1 MEKWI
6 FKLQTNGDM
15 TTEWNGR
22 FLTIWTANKNKQK
35 TALKSKSIYMYYN
48 ILFFKLEDNYNIVMV
63 SAIRQHE
70 LVTGIHVSALLE
82 LPDNILTLTLNFSR
96 MIILWLQMRT
106 MLK

>member
-63 SAIRQHE
+63 SAIRP
-70 LVTGIHVSALLE
+70 LNGLFIHMEIVYTKYNFPS
-82 LPDNILTLTLNFSR
+82 IL
-96 MIILWLQMRT
+96 I
-106 MLK
+106 